1 MQRPYERPINL
12 PNVIMAL
19 IGVLIFVQIIIAYG
33 PDALAHS
40 LYQSLIFVPA
50 RLSLVTNPQAL
61 IDYYQHSNLAK
72 ALDFSEIAISSP
84 LGIETY
90 LTLMSY
96 AFVHGSWTHLL
107 INILTLAAFG
117 SPIARRLGA
126 ASFLVFMTA
135 CAIAGALTHYM
146 FHWMEFTPVVG
157 ASAAISG
164 AMAAVTRFIFTP
176 DQLRPLHNAQRDIN
190 KTSAETLSELKNN
203 KSAVVFIMIWF
214 VSNICFGLFPRAF
227 GVNDAIAWEAHTG
240 GFMFGLLFFGFF
252 DKITQ
257 QKT

>member
-1 MQRPYERPINL
+1 MQKPSERPINL
-12 PNVIMAL
+12 PNVIIAL
-19 IGVLIFVQIIIAYG
+19 IGVLIFIQIIIAYG
-33 PDALAHS
+33 PDAIAHS

-176 DQLRPLHNAQRDIN
+176 NQLRPLHNAQRDIN

-227 GVNDAIAWEAHTG
+227 GVNDAIAWEAHAG
-240 GFMFGLLFFGFF
+240 GFIFGLLFFGFF
-252 DKITQ
+252 DRFTQ
-257 QKT
+257 QKN